1 MMGGVMPST
10 FSNTATSTPLTS
22 PATSAHRMWSTW
34 NQFGKMTASSQ
45 MTIVLI
51 STRTRP
57 NDTKIS
63 GRSSSW
69 TSGLTKVISR
79 PKTALTT
86 SHARTLSSVSD
97 PMKNTCGTMI
107 AVSARLIAH
116 TSQRMSTGRT
126 RKCRLK

>member
-1 MMGGVMPST
+1 
-10 FSNTATSTPLTS
+10 
-22 PATSAHRMWSTW
+22 
-34 NQFGKMTASSQ
+34 

-63 GRSSSW
+63 GSSRSW
-69 TSGLTKVISR
+69 TSGLTNAISR
-79 PKTALTT
+79 PNTALTT
-86 SHARTLSSVSD
+86 SHARILSSASTPV
-97 PMKNTCGTMI
+97 KYTCGTMS

-126 RKCRLK
+126 RKCSRR